1 MDERAN
7 KIYEFGNFRLETAE
21 QILWRDGELVALTP
35 KVFDLLVVLVEN
47 SGRLLDKKFLFDALW
62 QDSFVEEANLNVT
75 VSALRR
81 ALGEKPNE
89 HRFIETVPR
98 RGYRFIAEVREI
110 TNGNNVEVDQ
120 TFTEAKTIS
129 IDYPASRCPRCNKI
143 YYDKSL
149 NFCLDDGETLEVET
163 RPANKSLSI

>member
-21 QILWRDGELVALTP
+21 QILWREGDPVAITP

-47 SGRLLDKKFLFDALW
+47 SGHLLDKKFLFDALW
-62 QDSFVEEANLNVT
+62 QDSFVEDANLNVT

-89 HRFIETVPR
+89 HRYIETVAR
-98 RGYRFIAEVREI
+98 RGYRFVAEVRQ
-110 TNGNNVEVDQ
+110 V
-120 TFTEAKTIS
+120 K
-129 IDYPASRCPRCNKI
+129 
-143 YYDKSL
+143 
-149 NFCLDDGETLEVET
+149 
-163 RPANKSLSI
+163 